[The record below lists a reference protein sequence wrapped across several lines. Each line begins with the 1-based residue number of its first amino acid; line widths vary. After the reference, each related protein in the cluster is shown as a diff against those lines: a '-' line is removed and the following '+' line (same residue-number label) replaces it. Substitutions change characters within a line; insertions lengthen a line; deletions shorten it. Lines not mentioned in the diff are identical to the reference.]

1 MDSAPPSQ
9 PMAALPP
16 LHAVGRVNRRQTA
29 EAKAPPQLVLRLSSS
44 YTDTHMCTHAHAH
57 NHVTTAMGGGCLGD
71 SCLPVLDLMPPPAP
85 AMLCPPGN
93 PPPAFPHLC

>member
-1 MDSAPPSQ
+1 MEGSADSQGVAMPCSHDLGVEWTLHPPSQ

-57 NHVTTAMGGGCLGD
+57 NHVTTAMGGG
-71 SCLPVLDLMPPPAP
+71 V
-85 AMLCPPGN
+85 
-93 PPPAFPHLC
+93 